1 MEEEFNPE
9 EMGIPYDEPA
19 KIKANNDIEDFLK
32 SERLKE
38 ANVIY
43 DDLIELFQSDK
54 KREYLYRFI
63 SIESLT
69 IILCSIEEIFVEFE
83 EYEKCA
89 KINAFK
95 KLIIKS

>member
-38 ANVIY
+38 AN
-43 DDLIELFQSDK
+43 
-54 KREYLYRFI
+54 
-63 SIESLT
+63 
-69 IILCSIEEIFVEFE
+69 
-83 EYEKCA
+83 
-89 KINAFK
+89 
-95 KLIIKS
+95 KLIFHLI